1 MRQLGFVRYAVVSGL
16 FMTMMLLPLKMM
28 LRWTLNMQYLVNI
41 PEVFFNI

>member
-1 MRQLGFVRYAVVSGL
+1 MVFLL
-16 FMTMMLLPLKMM
+16 LTMISLPIKML